1 MPVLKNKT
9 FNINIDGQIIELSG
23 ESISFFLKETRRKF
37 ATKKSLE
44 KFKERETMTK
54 EKTSLQCA

>member
-9 FNINIDGQIIELSG
+9 VNININGQIIELGG
-23 ESISFFLKETRRKF
+23 ESISFLLKETRRKF

-44 KFKERETMTK
+44 KFYENLSKIFT
-54 EKTSLQCA
+54 QG